1 MVVFFHIQ
9 RKYKLFE
16 FNHAGA
22 SPSVAFVYLSVAL
35 TTGKY
40 NDLPWA
46 PIFAMPF
53 LLTPDLVFTIFTI
66 RASNDKKRIPRTNQ
80 RSIGGFPFV
89 KKPSPEG
96 GALVF
101 YATKERGAKEI
112 WSLPSQR
119 LSRNGEEFLL
129 CLFVFLSVGSRIRTL

>member
-1 MVVFFHIQ
+1 IQ

-53 LLTPDLVFTIFTI
+53 LLIPDLVFTIFTI
-66 RASNDKKRIPRTNQ
+66 RALDNKKENPPN
-80 RSIGGFPFV
+80 
-89 KKPSPEG
+89 
-96 GALVF
+96 
-101 YATKERGAKEI
+101 
-112 WSLPSQR
+112 
-119 LSRNGEEFLL
+119 
-129 CLFVFLSVGSRIRTL
+129 